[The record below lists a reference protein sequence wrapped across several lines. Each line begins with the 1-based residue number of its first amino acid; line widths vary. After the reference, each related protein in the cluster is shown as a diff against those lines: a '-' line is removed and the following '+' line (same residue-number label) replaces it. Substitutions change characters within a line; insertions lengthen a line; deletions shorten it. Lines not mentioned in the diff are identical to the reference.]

1 MKKFSVGL
9 MVAACVVTALFWL
22 AGRSTQELKNL
33 VRASA
38 DTAVDE
44 VTGSLP
50 TEVHDKK
57 LDHELKQVRRDL
69 IDRQAQMNLSKRQID
84 QLTADVEKLELS
96 TARRQRLLVEAY
108 PVLKTATDGGLKTV
122 KFANED
128 HALADFQKEI
138 DDLLVMQDRETRQLE
153 IKKTGL
159 ARLKKSSEE
168 GEAALADI
176 RNGLETTEQEVAV
189 LRSRRE
195 QAEVE
200 THALDLVN
208 AATAN
213 HDTVASMLNQ
223 SVERLRTNVD
233 KSEARN
239 EARRSTA
246 SVTARQGTQSVARSF
261 NRLESLKAIHD
272 ATPVAPSSVETKPAE
287 TTTEVKSLEASKVVI
302 EIQAKDK

>member
-1 MKKFSVGL
+1 MKTIILRLTVATCILAGL
-9 MVAACVVTALFWL
+9 FRL
-22 AGRSTQELKNL
+22 AGRSPLELKGL

-44 VTGSLP
+44 ITASLP
-50 TEVHDKK
+50 MEVHDKK
-57 LDHELKQVRRDL
+57 LDHELRQVRLDL
-69 IDRQAQMNLSKRQID
+69 IDRQVQMNLSKRQIAE
-84 QLTADVEKLELS
+84 LTVEVEKLVGS
-96 TARRQRLLVEAY
+96 TERRRRFLGEAY
-108 PVLKTATDGGLKTV
+108 PVLKTAIDGGLKTV

-128 HALADFQKEI
+128 HALSDFQKEI

-176 RNGLETTEQEVAV
+176 RNGLETAEQEVAV

-200 THALDLVN
+200 TQALDLVN

-213 HDTVASMLNQ
+213 HDTVASHLNHG
-223 SVERLRTNVD
+223 VDRLRTHVD
-233 KSEARN
+233 KTEARN
-239 EARRSTA
+239 EARRGTA
-246 SVTARQGTQSVARSF
+246 PVTTRHANNGVSRSF

-272 ATPVAPSSVETKPAE
+272 ATPGAPSVVTTKPAE
-287 TTTEVKSLEASKVVI
+287 PSTEVKSIEASKVVI
-302 EIQAKDK
+302 EIQGKDK